1 MKVKV
6 EMTGILKEFAGQG
19 EVDVECSENITISE
33 LQNILV
39 QRFGNKIVGKTP
51 EYQWLHHGA
60 DYIVIALNREVIPPE
75 KIDQII
81 LKQDDVVT
89 LLPVISG
96 G

>member
-6 EMTGILKEFAGQG
+6 EIAGILRELAGQG
-19 EVDVECSENITISE
+19 EVDVECSENISISE

-39 QRFGNKIVGKTP
+39 QRFGNKIVGKTL

-60 DYIVIALNREVIPPE
+60 DYIVIALNHEVIQSE
-75 KIDQII
+75 KFHQIT
-81 LKQDDVVT
+81 LKSGDVVS

>member
-19 EVDVECSENITISE
+19 EIDVECSENITISE

-60 DYIVIALNREVIPPE
+60 DYIVIALNHEVIQAE
-75 KIDQII
+75 KFHQIT
-81 LKQDDVVT
+81 LKSGDVVS